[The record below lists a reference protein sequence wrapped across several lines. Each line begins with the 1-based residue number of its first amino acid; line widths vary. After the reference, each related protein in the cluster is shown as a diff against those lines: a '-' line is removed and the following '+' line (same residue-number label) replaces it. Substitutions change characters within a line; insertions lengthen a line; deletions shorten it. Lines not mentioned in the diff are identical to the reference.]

1 MASSL
6 AAKED
11 AIVIL
16 KLYEL
21 RTEAVMRKAREWVL
35 VHFWPNSVEDIRAVL
50 NNFGSDENAF
60 LRQVTS
66 YWEMAAALVNHGTL
80 DCELF
85 LETNAEPFFLLAKFW
100 PFLAEVRGS
109 APTFLRQ
116 VEQLT
121 VKSTIARQRLD
132 TMLANMDK
140 RRQVATANGR

>member
-11 AIVIL
+11 ALVLL

-21 RTEAVMRKAREWVL
+21 RTEPVMRKAREWLL
-35 VHFWPNSVEDIRAVL
+35 VRFWPRSAEEIREVL
-50 NNFGSDENAF
+50 NNFGSEENAF

-80 DCELF
+80 DCDLF
-85 LETNAEPFFLLAKFW
+85 LETNGEPFFLLAKFW
-100 PFLAEVRGS
+100 PFLAEIRGS
-109 APTFLRQ
+109 APRFLHQ

-121 VKSTIARQRLD
+121 VKSSIARQRLD
-132 TMLANMDK
+132 AMLANMEK
-140 RRQVATANGR
+140 RRQGATADGR

>member
-21 RTEAVMRKAREWVL
+21 RTDAVMRKAREWLL
-35 VHFWPNSVEDIRAVL
+35 VRFWPKSVDEILVIL
-50 NNFGSDENAF
+50 NDFGSEENAF
-60 LRQVTS
+60 FRQVTS

-80 DCELF
+80 DCDLF

-100 PFLAEVRGS
+100 PFLGEVRGS
-109 APTFLRQ
+109 APNFLHQ

-121 VKSTIARQRLD
+121 VKSTIAKQRLD
-132 TMLANMDK
+132 KMLANME
-140 RRQVATANGR
+140 RRREGAPATAL

>member
-21 RTEAVMRKAREWVL
+21 RTEPVMRKARDWVL
-35 VHFWPNSVEDIRAVL
+35 ARFWPQSSREVQAIL
-50 NNFGSDENAF
+50 GNFGSEENAY

-80 DCELF
+80 DCDLF
-85 LETNAEPFFLLAKFW
+85 LETNGEPFFLLAKFW
-100 PFLAEVRGS
+100 PFLEDIRS
-109 APTFLRQ
+109 TLPNFLRQ

-121 VKSTIARQRLD
+121 IKSAIARQRLD
-132 TMLANMDK
+132 AMLANME
-140 RRQVATANGR
+140 RRRATAGAR